1 KFVFSTSEAYLI
13 EDGKITAPVKG
24 ATLIGNGPECMS
36 RVSMVGNDLSLD
48 SGVGTCGKDGQSVP
62 LADVFEDFA
71 GRGRGLVLRGF
82 MLSLTDQRAQLLTV
96 CVGVFGNELLQH
108 VVGPGHQAVA
118 PTFQIVEAFV
128 VLTRRS
134 VELIEQHQDFIQIL
148 IAHQLA
154 DELNVAFARNVRGVL
169 GSIGQCPTQRV
180 GQWQLGQHIG
190 LECRQAFAQLHQ
202 SMQLSFDLGFAFLSV
217 EGVVN
222 LMENVMSASES
233 VGPQALPA
241 LQQQVEEIVAEAR
254 RQGATAC
261 EVAVSLE
268 QGLSTSVRQRE
279 VETVEFNR
287 DQGFGITLYVGHR
300 KGSASTSASG
310 PDAIRETVAAA
321 LAIAKHTS
329 EDESSGL
336 ADAALMAKEQPD
348 FDLFHPWDIT
358 PEQAIERALIC
369 EAAAFDADSRIKNAD
384 GTTLNVHQGCRVYGN
399 SHGFIGG
406 YASTRH
412 SLSCVMIAEGEG
424 QMQRD
429 YWYDVNRRG
438 DQLMDARLIGQKAAE
453 RAASRL
459 GARPVPTCEV
469 PVLFSAELAGGL
481 FGSFLGAVSGGN
493 LYRKS
498 SFLEGAIGQRLF
510 PEWMT
515 IDERPH
521 LVGAMG
527 SSAFDGDGLATYAK
541 PFVENGDLVSYILST
556 YSGRKLGLPS
566 TANAGGVHNLFVSHG
581 TEDQA
586 ALIRRMGRGLLVT
599 ELMGSG
605 LNMVTG
611 DYSRGAAGFWIENGE
626 IQFPVQEVT
635 IAGNMRDMFKQI
647 VAVGN
652 DLEMRSNIR
661 TGSVLIEK
669 MMVAGS

>member
-1 KFVFSTSEAYLI
+1 
-13 EDGKITAPVKG
+13 
-24 ATLIGNGPECMS
+24 
-36 RVSMVGNDLSLD
+36 
-48 SGVGTCGKDGQSVP
+48 
-62 LADVFEDFA
+62 
-71 GRGRGLVLRGF
+71 
-82 MLSLTDQRAQLLTV
+82 
-96 CVGVFGNELLQH
+96 
-108 VVGPGHQAVA
+108 
-118 PTFQIVEAFV
+118 
-128 VLTRRS
+128 
-134 VELIEQHQDFIQIL
+134 
-148 IAHQLA
+148 
-154 DELNVAFARNVRGVL
+154 
-169 GSIGQCPTQRV
+169 
-180 GQWQLGQHIG
+180 
-190 LECRQAFAQLHQ
+190 
-202 SMQLSFDLGFAFLSV
+202 
-217 EGVVN
+217 
-222 LMENVMSASES
+222 MSASES

-241 LQQQVEEIVAEAR
+241 LQQQVEQIVAEAK

-268 QGLSTSVRQRE
+268 QGLSTTVRQRE

-336 ADAALMAKEQPD
+336 ADAALMARDQPD

-358 PEQAIERALIC
+358 PEQSIERALIC

-438 DQLMDARLIGQKAAE
+438 ELLMDAKLIGQKAAE

-481 FGSFLGAVSGGN
+481 FGSFMGAISGGN

-498 SFLEGAIGQRLF
+498 SFLEGAMGQRLF

-611 DYSRGAAGFWIENGE
+611 DYSRGAAGFWVENGE

-647 VAVGN
+647 VAVGS
-652 DLEMRSNIR
+652 DLELRSNIR

>member
-1 KFVFSTSEAYLI
+1 
-13 EDGKITAPVKG
+13 
-24 ATLIGNGPECMS
+24 
-36 RVSMVGNDLSLD
+36 
-48 SGVGTCGKDGQSVP
+48 
-62 LADVFEDFA
+62 
-71 GRGRGLVLRGF
+71 
-82 MLSLTDQRAQLLTV
+82 
-96 CVGVFGNELLQH
+96 
-108 VVGPGHQAVA
+108 
-118 PTFQIVEAFV
+118 
-128 VLTRRS
+128 
-134 VELIEQHQDFIQIL
+134 
-148 IAHQLA
+148 
-154 DELNVAFARNVRGVL
+154 
-169 GSIGQCPTQRV
+169 
-180 GQWQLGQHIG
+180 
-190 LECRQAFAQLHQ
+190 
-202 SMQLSFDLGFAFLSV
+202 
-217 EGVVN
+217 
-222 LMENVMSASES
+222 MSASES

-241 LQQQVEEIVAEAR
+241 LQQQVEQIVAEAK

-268 QGLSTSVRQRE
+268 QGLSTTVRQRE

-336 ADAALMAKEQPD
+336 ADAALMAKDQPD

-358 PEQAIERALIC
+358 PEQSIERALIC

-438 DQLMDARLIGQKAAE
+438 ELLMDAKLIGQKAAQ

-481 FGSFLGAVSGGN
+481 FGSFMGAISGGN

-611 DYSRGAAGFWIENGE
+611 DYSRGAAGFWVENGE

-647 VAVGN
+647 VAVGS
-652 DLEMRSNIR
+652 DLELRSNIR

>member
-1 KFVFSTSEAYLI
+1 
-13 EDGKITAPVKG
+13 
-24 ATLIGNGPECMS
+24 
-36 RVSMVGNDLSLD
+36 
-48 SGVGTCGKDGQSVP
+48 
-62 LADVFEDFA
+62 
-71 GRGRGLVLRGF
+71 
-82 MLSLTDQRAQLLTV
+82 
-96 CVGVFGNELLQH
+96 
-108 VVGPGHQAVA
+108 
-118 PTFQIVEAFV
+118 
-128 VLTRRS
+128 
-134 VELIEQHQDFIQIL
+134 
-148 IAHQLA
+148 
-154 DELNVAFARNVRGVL
+154 
-169 GSIGQCPTQRV
+169 
-180 GQWQLGQHIG
+180 
-190 LECRQAFAQLHQ
+190 
-202 SMQLSFDLGFAFLSV
+202 
-217 EGVVN
+217 
-222 LMENVMSASES
+222 MSASES

-241 LQQQVEEIVAEAR
+241 LQQQVEQIVAEAK

-268 QGLSTSVRQRE
+268 QGLSTTVRQRE

-329 EDESSGL
+329 EDEASGL
-336 ADAALMAKEQPD
+336 ADAALMAKDQPD
-348 FDLFHPWDIT
+348 FDLYHPWDIT

-438 DQLMDARLIGQKAAE
+438 ELLMDAKLIGQKAAE

-481 FGSFLGAVSGGN
+481 FGSFMGAISGGN

-611 DYSRGAAGFWIENGE
+611 DYSRGAAGFWVENGE

-647 VAVGN
+647 VAVGS
-652 DLEMRSNIR
+652 DLELRSNIR